1 MLSIRPLDA
10 SFGVEA
16 TGVDLSDGFDPE
28 TMRQLVGALH
38 DHRVL
43 VIREQSLTKQAYL
56 RFGEQWG
63 TPHPHVLDHLRMEG
77 NPALMAVGNTE
88 EQHKKD
94 EVRNGAAFWHTD
106 QSYEA
111 EPASATMLYAIK
123 VPVAGGETLIADMV
137 GAYDA
142 LDEPLK
148 ARIDNLVATHLYG
161 AASGRDDEEIA
172 SPLINDQQVAEV
184 PTVHHRLARPHPV
197 TGVKALYGV
206 AGTPSGIVGMADDK
220 ALELLDQLKAHALQD
235 RFIYRHK
242 YAVGDIAIW
251 DTSATLHCGTPI
263 DVATDAATSRLLY
276 RISVKGRPKVCH

>member
-77 NPALMAVGNTE
+77 YPALMAVGNTE

-111 EPASATMLYAIK
+111 APASATMLYAIK
-123 VPVAGGETLIADMV
+123 
-137 GAYDA
+137 
-142 LDEPLK
+142 
-148 ARIDNLVATHLYG
+148 
-161 AASGRDDEEIA
+161 
-172 SPLINDQQVAEV
+172 Q
-184 PTVHHRLARPHPV
+184 
-197 TGVKALYGV
+197 
-206 AGTPSGIVGMADDK
+206 
-220 ALELLDQLKAHALQD
+220 
-235 RFIYRHK
+235 
-242 YAVGDIAIW
+242 
-251 DTSATLHCGTPI
+251 
-263 DVATDAATSRLLY
+263 
-276 RISVKGRPKVCH
+276 

>member
-1 MLSIRPLDA
+1 MLSIKRLDA

-16 TGVDLSDGFDPE
+16 SGVDLSGGFEAE
-28 TMRQLVGALH
+28 TMRQLVDALH
-38 DHRVL
+38 DNRVL
-43 VIREQSLTKQAYL
+43 VIRDQSLSKDAYL

-63 TPHPHVLDHLRMEG
+63 TPHPHVLDHLRMPG
-77 NPALMAVGNTE
+77 YPALMAVGNTE

-123 VPVAGGETLIADMV
+123 VPVSGGETLIADMV

-142 LDEPLK
+142 LDETLK
-148 ARIDNLVATHLYG
+148 ARIDDLVVAHLYG
-161 AASGRDDEEIA
+161 AGSGRGAEKIA
-172 SPLINDQQVAEV
+172 SPLIGEQQVAEV
-184 PTVHHRLARPHPV
+184 PTVYHRLARPHPV
-197 TGVKALYGV
+197 TGRKALYGV
-206 AGTPSGIVGMADDK
+206 AGTPCAIVGMADDE
-220 ALELLDQLKAHALQD
+220 AGALLDQLKAHALAD
-235 RFIYRHK
+235 RFVCRHK

-251 DTSATLHCGTPI
+251 DTSSTLHCATPI
-263 DVATDAATSRLLY
+263 DIATDAATSRLLY